1 MAIRS
6 LRRAFA
12 AALLFAAALDAGAQ
26 AFPSKPVR
34 IVIGFPPGGG
44 IDIVARILAPRL
56 SEALGQPVLVE
67 NRPGAN
73 GVVGMDLVAKAAPD
87 GHTVALGTLGT
98 FSVNP
103 SFYPNLPFNAET
115 AFAPLTQL
123 ASVAFIVYANPSL
136 PIRSISDLVAY
147 AKANPGKVNFSS
159 SGNGGL
165 PHLAGEMFAAA
176 AGVSMVHVPYKG
188 SAPSIADV
196 MGGQVQITFEAAAI
210 GLQHIKSGKLRA
222 LGVAGP
228 RRISTIPEVPT
239 LAEAGLPGV
248 EAAGWNGL
256 FAPAGTPEAVVRRLH
271 QDVSKVLASAPI
283 KADSLTLG
291 YEIAGD
297 GPEEFGAFVRTEI
310 VKWGKVIKESNI
322 RME

>member
-1 MAIRS
+1 MAFRP

-12 AALLFAAALDAGAQ
+12 ATLIFVAALDAAAQ
-26 AFPSKPVR
+26 VFPSKPVR

-56 SEALGQPVLVE
+56 TEALGQPVLVE

-87 GHTVALGTLGT
+87 GHTVMLGTLGT

-136 PIRSISDLVAY
+136 PAKSIGELIAH
-147 AKANPGKVNFSS
+147 ARANPGKINFSS

-165 PHLAGEMFAAA
+165 PHLAGEMFGAA
-176 AGVSMVHVPYKG
+176 AGLSMVHVPYKG

-210 GLQHIKSGKLRA
+210 GLQHIKSGKLRGLA
-222 LGVAGP
+222 TTSARRLAFAPDIPTVAE
-228 RRISTIPEVPT
+228 T
-239 LAEAGLPGV
+239 LPGFEV
-248 EAAGWNGL
+248 VNWYGMAV
-256 FAPAGTPEAVVRRLH
+256 PAGTPREAINRLH
-271 QDVSKVLASAPI
+271 AELVKAMALPDVREKMVAQGTDPVGS
-283 KADSLTLG
+283 T
-291 YEIAGD
+291 
-297 GPEEFGAFVRTEI
+297 PEAFGAFVKAESA
-310 VKWGKVIKESNI
+310 KWIRVIRQANI
-322 RME
+322 KPD